1 MDYTSQS
8 GPTYL
13 GNIISAADNEAI
25 YDENVKLILADKSVL
40 SWILRR
46 CTNEFASESLDTI
59 RACIDGEPAVDQL
72 LVAPHLTNMQ
82 KRHTDRLETLSQED
96 TSPSEGK
103 ITFDVRFK
111 VRVPG
116 SDTRIEMIINVEAQK
131 DYYPGYPLVSRGIFY
146 ASRMI
151 SAQLNK
157 DFVVPDYGRI
167 KKVYSIWICFNPPEY
182 MKDLVISY
190 EILPQILHGHKPD
203 RLTGYDLMRVVTIG
217 LVDNIDSYQHADKT
231 IRMLSTL
238 FSVELNAEQKK
249 RRMQEEFKFQ
259 MTREIEERS
268 ALMCNVS
275 ALIVEKGLQKGM
287 TEGMQKGIKEGMQK
301 GIKEGIKEGIK
312 QEKAN
317 SLLTAAQLSKE
328 YGIPMET
335 ALSKLKAR
343 KEWEDSAVD
352 RVVQLVYMG

>member
-116 SDTRIEMIINVEAQK
+116 SDTLS
-131 DYYPGYPLVSRGIFY
+131 G
-146 ASRMI
+146 
-151 SAQLNK
+151 
-157 DFVVPDYGRI
+157 PD
-167 KKVYSIWICFNPPEY
+167 
-182 MKDLVISY
+182 
-190 EILPQILHGHKPD
+190 
-203 RLTGYDLMRVVTIG
+203 
-217 LVDNIDSYQHADKT
+217 A
-231 IRMLSTL
+231 
-238 FSVELNAEQKK
+238 
-249 RRMQEEFKFQ
+249 
-259 MTREIEERS
+259 
-268 ALMCNVS
+268 
-275 ALIVEKGLQKGM
+275 
-287 TEGMQKGIKEGMQK
+287 
-301 GIKEGIKEGIK
+301 
-312 QEKAN
+312 
-317 SLLTAAQLSKE
+317 
-328 YGIPMET
+328 
-335 ALSKLKAR
+335 
-343 KEWEDSAVD
+343 
-352 RVVQLVYMG
+352 